1 MSTNSLQYGSGSVV
15 SSRTGFTHTGSPRPS
30 RPGQLDPAI
39 VEGIAG
45 GSDPSAV
52 SEMSHASAAA
62 LLDRVHHTADPEI
75 VSRVLTLVDHEGV
88 DVIAALWSR
97 SEPDSLPGILWR
109 LYMLRTWMRKN
120 RDSIARLWRVG
131 EPVATAASAIAGVD
145 AAPTEDDIARTADS
159 ILAGAFT
166 GDFAVA
172 LERAAAFTDVV
183 ALGLRVEAKRM
194 SARAAGPANAS
205 GGAAGAGSTSSAQ
218 GKQHVT
224 KAARL
229 LHTAGNLFATAK
241 DFRHGASLWRRGKLD

>member
-1 MSTNSLQYGSGSVV
+1 MSTNAVHYGSGSIV
-15 SSRTGFTHTGSPRPS
+15 SSRANGFTPTGSPRPS
-30 RPGQLDPAI
+30 RPGQIDPGL

-45 GSDPSAV
+45 GADPSEV

-62 LLDRVHHTADPEI
+62 LLDRVHHTADPE
-75 VSRVLTLVDHEGV
+75 VVARVLTLVDREGV
-88 DVIAALWSR
+88 DVIAELWSR

-109 LYMLRTWMRKN
+109 LYLLRSWMRQH
-120 RDSIARLWRVG
+120 DASIARLWRVG

-183 ALGLRVEAKRM
+183 ALGLRVEAKRL
-194 SARAAGPANAS
+194 SSSSSVAAAGVQRQPD
-205 GGAAGAGSTSSAQ
+205 
-218 GKQHVT
+218 

-229 LHTAGNLFATAK
+229 LHTASNLMVTAR

>member
-1 MSTNSLQYGSGSVV
+1 
-15 SSRTGFTHTGSPRPS
+15 
-30 RPGQLDPAI
+30 
-39 VEGIAG
+39 
-45 GSDPSAV
+45 
-52 SEMSHASAAA
+52 MSHASAAA
-62 LLDRVHHTADPEI
+62 LLDRVHHTADPQ
-75 VSRVLTLVDHEGV
+75 VVARVLTLVDREGV
-88 DVIAALWSR
+88 DVIAELWSR

-109 LYMLRTWMRKN
+109 LYLLRSWMRQH
-120 RDSIARLWRVG
+120 DASIARLWRVG

-183 ALGLRVEAKRM
+183 ALGLRVEAKRL
-194 SARAAGPANAS
+194 SSSSSVAAAGVQRQPD
-205 GGAAGAGSTSSAQ
+205 
-218 GKQHVT
+218 

-229 LHTAGNLFATAK
+229 LHTASNLMVTAR